1 MCICVYSNKIL
12 YPILPTALY
21 LTLFTESFQ
30 WDLGVLSISRVHGI
44 CWDKTLSK
52 ASLKGFE
59 YLQKKKRGGRDAN
72 IFEVFFFFSFL
83 AVFATENSR
92 ARSCFSDL
100 AQRRPVC
107 TYTVSENVPAPCF
120 LGKDSLCGCGLFG
133 VGGGSADIKGRDEVK
148 SKQTG
153 FLR

>member
-30 WDLGVLSISRVHGI
+30 WDLGVLSTSRVHGI

-72 IFEVFFFFSFL
+72 IFEGFFFSL
-83 AVFATENSR
+83 SWQSLQLRTAEPSHVSLTLLSAVQYAHIR
-92 ARSCFSDL
+92 Y
-100 AQRRPVC
+100 QR
-107 TYTVSENVPAPCF
+107 TSLLHAF
-120 LGKDSLCGCGLFG
+120 LGRTVCADVVYLGWG
-133 VGGGSADIKGRDEVK
+133 VGVQISRGGMRSNP
-148 SKQTG
+148 SKLG
-153 FLR
+153 F